1 MSVKIVRLD
10 TSVSKKDKLT
20 TPQTDAQKV
29 ISVKPDLLNPSHAL
43 QEPTLMKRRARKKV
57 IVFRVLMV
65 IIVRS
70 ALELRHLVHQ
80 AIIALEELCFKK
92 LVEEDSTATT
102 IQSSKKKNVTS
113 TITAREDHQKRQ
125 FHVTINTLVTGEL
138 KCKYFALQVVTSSL
152 KPDGEPSINALHVH
166 QANIQLFSRM
176 TAKNA

>member
-1 MSVKIVRLD
+1 MIL
-10 TSVSKKDKLT
+10 SVSQKILKKEFH
-20 TPQTDAQKV
+20 PFS
-29 ISVKPDLLNPSHAL
+29 I
-43 QEPTLMKRRARKKV
+43 LMRNVYKSENNVRFLRAP
-57 IVFRVLMV
+57 
-65 IIVRS
+65 
-70 ALELRHLVHQ
+70 
-80 AIIALEELCFKK
+80 
-92 LVEEDSTATT
+92 
-102 IQSSKKKNVTS
+102 NVTS